1 MVLSGLGG
9 PEKEVMPFILFAVW
23 KNPNNYGQKQP

>member
-9 PEKEVMPFILFAVW
+9 SEKEVMPFILFAVR
-23 KNPNNYGQKQP
+23 KDPDNYGQK

>member
-9 PEKEVMPFILFAVW
+9 SEKEVIPFILFAVW
-23 KNPNNYGQKQP
+23 KDSNYGQK

>member
-9 PEKEVMPFILFAVW
+9 PEKEIIPFIFFAVW
-23 KNPNNYGQKQP
+23 EDPNNYGQK